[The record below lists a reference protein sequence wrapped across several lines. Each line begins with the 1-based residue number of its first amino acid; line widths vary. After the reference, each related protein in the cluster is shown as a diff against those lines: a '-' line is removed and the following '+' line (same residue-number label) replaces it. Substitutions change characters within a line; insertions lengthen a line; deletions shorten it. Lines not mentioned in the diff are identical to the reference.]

1 MKRYVTIGESQ
12 EKLNTNAPHTRGKHK
27 ATERAAEKA
36 QATAAQELPKQS
48 DPWTIATVTP
58 PKHTAQ
64 QMMTSPPCPAI
75 CHWLRRVRMV
85 SVRDKNFQR
94 HS

>member
-36 QATAAQELPKQS
+36 QATAAQELAKTDSKQER
-48 DPWTIATVTP
+48 PT
-58 PKHTAQ
+58 
-64 QMMTSPPCPAI
+64 
-75 CHWLRRVRMV
+75 LGRL
-85 SVRDKNFQR
+85 F
-94 HS
+94 